1 MVKRGNWRRAR
12 SDELELGKVSLPPN
26 RYISSLRLRLSY
38 RMATPANYRHVY
50 PMEEVREAVEQP
62 PPSRDWASFAS
73 SAIVLDNGASTMR
86 AGWAAEN
93 APRIVSE
100 NVVAKYKD
108 RKTNHNMLLA
118 GSEAYA
124 DATSRGAV
132 KSPYEGDVLVNF
144 DQMVRPV
151 LLLSSCRTSKRAP
164 ET

>member
-1 MVKRGNWRRAR
+1 
-12 SDELELGKVSLPPN
+12 
-26 RYISSLRLRLSY
+26 
-38 RMATPANYRHVY
+38 MATPVNRRHVY
-50 PMEEVREAVEQP
+50 PIEELREAVEQP
-62 PPSRDWASFAS
+62 PPARDWANFAS

-132 KSPYEGDVLVNF
+132 KSPFEGDVLVNF

-151 LLLSSCRTSKRAP
+151 LLLSPCGRPGALRRLELTLPSRRAGGNARLCLLQAWNTYRNRP
-164 ET
+164 TPHRYDRVAL